1 MTALI
6 LRLLDFDLQFVITT
20 DASDTALGAILEQDF
35 GNGLQP
41 IAYASRKLN
50 ATEARYSAY
59 ERELLGIV
67 WAVGQWR
74 QYVDGRQFVVRTDH
88 SSLRHLPNQAS
99 VNRRIW
105 KWVGILQGYDIDVQH
120 IPGACN
126 PTDSFTRSDWLGTGK
141 FSKNV
146 KNEDNEL
153 VKFLRVHP
161 NATDKEVQETLSKLF
176 KKEI

>member
-1 MTALI
+1 MTTAPI

-20 DASDTALGAILEQDF
+20 DASDTVLGAILEQDF

-59 ERELLGIV
+59 EHELLGIV

-99 VNRRIW
+99 VNRKIW
-105 KWVGILQGYDIDVQH
+105 KWVGILQGYDIDIQH
-120 IPGACN
+120 IPGARN
-126 PTDSFTRSDWLGTGK
+126 PTDSFTRSDWLRTSK
-141 FSKNV
+141 FS
-146 KNEDNEL
+146 
-153 VKFLRVHP
+153 
-161 NATDKEVQETLSKLF
+161 
-176 KKEI
+176 